1 MPHAVH
7 TIKHIPMLPEYFK
20 AAVGLTKIPEP
31 IMTLIITFTA
41 AIRPM
46 FRLSPPS
53 SAFSL
58 FFFVAPER
66 QKVKKNY

>member
-1 MPHAVH
+1 
-7 TIKHIPMLPEYFK
+7 MLPEYFR

-46 FRLSPPS
+46 LRLSPPS

-58 FFFVAPER
+58 FFLLAPETE
-66 QKVKKNY
+66 NLEIIN